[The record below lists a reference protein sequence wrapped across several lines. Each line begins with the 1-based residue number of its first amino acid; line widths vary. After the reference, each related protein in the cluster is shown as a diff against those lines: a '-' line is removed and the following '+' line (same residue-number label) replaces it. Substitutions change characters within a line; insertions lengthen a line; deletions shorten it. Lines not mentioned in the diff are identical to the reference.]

1 MNEMTVFASLASAAM
16 VFAVMLAA
24 WLKVKGRLSA
34 AQSELEES
42 RRRAEMVSEI
52 ARTKEEAILRQLA
65 EKEDVCRQ
73 LLQGKDEACRSLLAE
88 KDAELRKKDEACG
101 ALVAAKAADCERLI
115 RDKNEQIEKLIQEKG
130 RAFAETVKT
139 LQEQFANLAERK
151 LKASAEGL
159 TDLGQKRI
167 GEVLRPLQEEIDRF
181 RQSFEANRLQQV
193 ANKASFDQAIADLG
207 KCALQIGAE
216 ASDLAKALK
225 SESKTQGDWGE
236 MVLANILS
244 AAGLKEGVDFIPQA
258 QETDA
263 QGNRLIP
270 DVEIPLPN
278 REKLLIDSKASVTA
292 YLDYVAA
299 QDQTARER
307 AIKDHV
313 ASVRKHMDEL
323 ADKDYIRKVRG
334 SQGYILMFI
343 PNEGSYLLAMEN
355 DRKLA
360 TDAFRRHVIIV
371 NPTTL
376 LLCLQIV
383 ALLRS
388 REAQN
393 ENAEK
398 ISAAAAKMYEKFV
411 GFSDTFADIG
421 KRVEGLSEAYRKANG
436 QLCDGNANVVRQL
449 EKLKDM
455 GIVTAKTINRKLL
468 DDALAAD

>member
-1 MNEMTVFASLASAAM
+1 MNELVIVASLASAAI
-16 VFAVMLAA
+16 VFAAMMVVVDRVRRRYDAMRAEA
-24 WLKVKGRLSA
+24 
-34 AQSELEES
+34 EEG
-42 RRRAEMVSEI
+42 RRRAETE
-52 ARTKEEAILRQLA
+52 LA
-65 EKEDVCRQ
+65 
-73 LLQGKDEACRSLLAE
+73 
-88 KDAELRKKDEACG
+88 
-101 ALVAAKAADCERLI
+101 AAKARETAGTQMMVEKERMC
-115 RDKNEQIEKLIQEKG
+115 
-130 RAFAETVKT
+130 AEMVKT
-139 LQEQFANLAERK
+139 LREQFSNLAAQN
-151 LKASAEGL
+151 LKESTEGL
-159 TDLGQKRI
+159 SDLNRRRI
-167 GEVLRPLQEEIDRF
+167 GEIMKPFQEEIDRF
-181 RQSFEANRLQQV
+181 RQVFEANRQQQV

-207 KCALQIGAE
+207 KRAMQIGADAE
-216 ASDLAKALK
+216 NLARALK

-258 QETDA
+258 QEIDSS
-263 QGNRLIP
+263 GNRLIP

-278 REKLLIDSKASVTA
+278 KEKLLIDSKASVTA

-299 QDQTARER
+299 PDDAAREL
-307 AIKDHV
+307 AVKEHI

-323 ADKDYIRKVRG
+323 AEKDYIKKVKG

-343 PNEGSYLLAMEN
+343 PNEGSYLLAMEH

-388 REAQN
+388 RESQN

-398 ISAAAAKMYEKFV
+398 ISLAAAKMYDKFV

-421 KRVEGLSEAYRKANG
+421 KRLDGLSDAYRKANG
-436 QLCDGNANVVRQL
+436 QLCDGNANVVKQL

-455 GIVTAKTINRKLL
+455 GIVTSKSINQKLR
-468 DDALAAD
+468 DDALVETENVQ

>member
-1 MNEMTVFASLASAAM
+1 MANLVIACLVVALVAAVVVALVLVLRMRERMMSATVNALKEQFASLAAQKLQ
-16 VFAVMLAA
+16 VTTEMLAD
-24 WLKVKGRLSA
+24 VNQRRV
-34 AQSELEES
+34 SEL
-42 RRRAEMVSEI
+42 
-52 ARTKEEAILRQLA
+52 
-65 EKEDVCRQ
+65 
-73 LLQGKDEACRSLLAE
+73 
-88 KDAELRKKDEACG
+88 
-101 ALVAAKAADCERLI
+101 
-115 RDKNEQIEKLIQEKG
+115 
-130 RAFAETVKT
+130 
-139 LQEQFANLAERK
+139 
-151 LKASAEGL
+151 
-159 TDLGQKRI
+159 
-167 GEVLRPLQEEIDRF
+167 LRPLQAEIDRF
-181 RQSFEANRLQQV
+181 RKAFDENKAQQV

-207 KCALQIGAE
+207 ERALKIGADAE
-216 ASDLAKALK
+216 NLAKALK

-244 AAGLKEGVDFIPQA
+244 AAGLKEGVDYLPQA

-263 QGNRLIP
+263 AGNRLIP

-299 QDQTARER
+299 QDEAMRER
-307 AIKDHV
+307 AAKEHV
-313 ASVRKHMDEL
+313 MSVRKHMDEL
-323 ADKDYIRKVRG
+323 ADKDYVKKVKG

-343 PNEGSYLLAMEN
+343 PNEGSYLLAMER

-398 ISAAAAKMYEKFV
+398 ISLAAAKMYEKFV
-411 GFSDTFADIG
+411 GFSETFADIG
-421 KRVEGLSEAYRKANG
+421 KRLDGLTEAYGKASG
-436 QLCDGNANVVRQL
+436 QLCDGNANVIRQL
-449 EKLKDM
+449 ERLKDM
-455 GIVTAKTINRKLL
+455 GIVTGKTINRKLL
-468 DDALAAD
+468 DAASVGEE